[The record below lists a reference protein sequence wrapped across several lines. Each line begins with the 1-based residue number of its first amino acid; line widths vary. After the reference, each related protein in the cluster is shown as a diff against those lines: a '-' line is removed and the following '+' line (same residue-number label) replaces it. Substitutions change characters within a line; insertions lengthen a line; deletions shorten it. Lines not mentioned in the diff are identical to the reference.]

1 MDEGGEM
8 GSFRSSSSDTGSV
21 VVVRSNFCRGG
32 EDVLVSELW
41 GSGGVGMKIVGL
53 EREYVRGG

>member
-8 GSFRSSSSDTGSV
+8 GLFRSRALDTGSV

-32 EDVLVSELW
+32 EDVLISEL
-41 GSGGVGMKIVGL
+41 
-53 EREYVRGG
+53 